1 MDWIT
6 KCARTLLLLIP
17 VLAFATPTFAN
28 DDPAATSR
36 DPRLSDSQEP
46 GSVIVFPK
54 FITGTVALTEGGT
67 APATELE
74 VGIVCP
80 TGATC
85 PEHQSVKIRFHW
97 VCPGD
102 QSFPNKLIC
111 REQDFDV
118 TGSVNE
124 KLVLVPNGAGTSD
137 GVGTRFVPPPPCPA
151 GYLIGWVVNTSD
163 RPIKFDGLIG
173 DAVLRV
179 SGGALASYNAIPIQA
194 DPALAN
200 GALITLV
207 DGRLPDSLAFDGG
220 AGHYQAVTGRIF
232 GDVRYSSSSG
242 PTTFATTYITL
253 LTLDTISNRPNFPTF
268 VDLNFYGGFGS
279 AIGVENVLSTFTEF
293 VCWTEERI
301 DVSIDPALITAVM
314 GRKGVV
320 ISGPATKIQWA
331 GIDDDARPVTLLGLI
346 ETTEGPTAG
355 SAARSYFTSVSND
368 SVPVPTE
375 FEP

>member
-1 MDWIT
+1 MP
-6 KCARTLLLLIP
+6 ALALAMP
-17 VLAFATPTFAN
+17 AFAQ
-28 DDPAATSR
+28 DR

-54 FITGTVALTEGGT
+54 FITGTVALPEGGT

-80 TGATC
+80 VGATC

-102 QSFPNKLIC
+102 QSFPDKLIC
-111 REQDFDV
+111 KEVDFDV
-118 TGSVNE
+118 TASVNE
-124 KLVLVPNGAGTSD
+124 KLVLVPNGVGTAD
-137 GVGTRFVPPPPCPA
+137 GVGTRFVPAPPCPR

-179 SGGALASYNAIPIQA
+179 SGTALGSYNAIPIQA

-207 DGRLPDSLAFDGG
+207 DGRRPDSLVFDGG

-232 GDVRYSSSSG
+232 GDVRYSNVTG
-242 PTTFATTYITL
+242 PTTFTLTSVTL

-268 VDLNFYGGFGS
+268 VDLFFYAGFGS
-279 AIGVENVLSTFTEF
+279 ALGVENVISTSTEF
-293 VCWTEERI
+293 VCWTEQRI
-301 DVSIDPALITAVM
+301 DTDISTNLRTNVM

-320 ISGPATKIQWA
+320 ISGPAEKIQWA
-331 GIDDDARPVTLLGLI
+331 GIDDDEGPVTLLGLI
-346 ETTEGPTAG
+346 ETTEGPVPGAN
-355 SAARSYFTSVSND
+355 ARSYFTSVYND

>member
-1 MDWIT
+1 MHWTIR
-6 KCARTLLLLIP
+6 CARRLL
-17 VLAFATPTFAN
+17 VLM
-28 DDPAATSR
+28 PALALAMPALAQDR

-54 FITGTVALTEGGT
+54 FITGTVALPEGGT
-67 APATELE
+67 APATEIE

-80 TGATC
+80 VGATC

-102 QSFPNKLIC
+102 QSFPDKLIC
-111 REQDFDV
+111 RETDFDV
-118 TGSVNE
+118 TASVNE
-124 KLVLVPNGAGTSD
+124 KVVLVPNGAGTSD
-137 GVGTRFVPPPPCPA
+137 GVGTRFVPPPPCPR

-179 SGGALASYNAIPIQA
+179 SGTALGSYNAIPIQA
-194 DPALAN
+194 DPTLAN

-220 AGHYQAVTGRIF
+220 TGHYQAVTGRIF
-232 GDVRYSSSSG
+232 GDVRYSNVTG
-242 PTTFATTYITL
+242 PITFAATSITL

-268 VDLNFYGGFGS
+268 VDLFFYGGFGS
-279 AIGVENVLSTFTEF
+279 PIGVENVLSTFTEF
-293 VCWTEERI
+293 VCWTEQRI
-301 DVSIDPALITAVM
+301 DTDIEPALRTSVM

-320 ISGPATKIQWA
+320 ISGPAEKVRWA
-331 GIDDDARPVTLLGLI
+331 GIDDYDGPVTLLGLI
-346 ETTEGPTAG
+346 ETSEGSVGAWPG
-355 SAARSYFTSVSND
+355 RSYFTSVYND

>member
-1 MDWIT
+1 MHWTI
-6 KCARTLLLLIP
+6 RRPRFLLLLMP
-17 VLAFATPTFAN
+17 ALALAMPAFAT
-28 DDPAATSR
+28 ATGR

-54 FITGTVALTEGGT
+54 FITGTVNLPEGGR

-80 TGATC
+80 VGATC

-102 QSFPNKLIC
+102 QSFPDKLIC
-111 REQDFDV
+111 KEVDFDV
-118 TGSVNE
+118 TASVNE
-124 KLVLVPNGAGTSD
+124 KLVLVPNGVGTAD
-137 GVGTRFVPPPPCPA
+137 GVGTRFVPAPPCPK

-173 DAVLRV
+173 DAVLRT
-179 SGGALASYNAIPIQA
+179 SGTALAAYDAIPIQA

-207 DGRLPDSLAFDGG
+207 DSKLPDSLAFDGG
-220 AGHYQAVTGRIF
+220 KGHYQAVTGRIF
-232 GDVRYSSSSG
+232 GDVRYSNPTG
-242 PTTFATTYITL
+242 PTTFAATSITL
-253 LTLDTISNRPNFPTF
+253 LTLDTLSNRPNFPTF
-268 VDLNFYGGFGS
+268 VDLFFYAGFGS
-279 AIGVENVLSTFTEF
+279 ALGVENVISTFTEF
-293 VCWTEERI
+293 VCWTEQRI
-301 DVSIDPALITAVM
+301 DTAISSNLRTNVM

-320 ISGPATKIQWA
+320 ISGPAEKIQWA
-331 GIDDDARPVTLLGLI
+331 GIDDDAGPVTLLGLL
-346 ETTEGPTAG
+346 ETSEGTPTAWP
-355 SAARSYFTSVSND
+355 ARTYFTSVSND

>member
-1 MDWIT
+1 MHWTIRR
-6 KCARTLLLLIP
+6 ARYFLLLMP
-17 VLAFATPTFAN
+17 ALALAM
-28 DDPAATSR
+28 PALAQVR
-36 DPRLSDSQEP
+36 DLRLSDSQEP

-54 FITGTVALTEGGT
+54 FITGTVALPEGGT
-67 APATELE
+67 APRTELE

-80 TGATC
+80 VGATC

-102 QSFPNKLIC
+102 QSFANKLIC
-111 REQDFDV
+111 REVDFDV
-118 TGSVNE
+118 TASVNE
-124 KLVLVPNGAGTSD
+124 KLVLVPNGVGTAD
-137 GVGTRFVPPPPCPA
+137 GVGTRFVPAAPCPM

-173 DAVLRV
+173 DAVLRTV
-179 SGGALASYNAIPIQA
+179 GTALGSYNAIPIQA

-207 DGRLPDSLAFDGG
+207 DGRVPDSLAFDGG
-220 AGHYQAVTGRIF
+220 KGHYQAVTGRIF
-232 GDVRYSSSSG
+232 GDVRYSNVTG
-242 PTTFATTYITL
+242 PNTFAATSITL

-268 VDLNFYGGFGS
+268 VDLFFYAGFGS
-279 AIGVENVLSTFTEF
+279 ALGVENVISASTEF
-293 VCWTEERI
+293 VCWTEQRI
-301 DVSIDPALITAVM
+301 DTVISTNLRTNVM

-320 ISGPATKIQWA
+320 ISGPAEKVRWA
-331 GIDDDARPVTLLGLI
+331 GIDDDEGPVTLLGLL
-346 ETTEGPTAG
+346 ETSEGSTTAFP
-355 SAARSYFTSVSND
+355 ARTYFTSVSND

>member
-1 MDWIT
+1 MHWMI
-6 KCARTLLLLIP
+6 KRARCLLLLMP
-17 VLAFATPTFAN
+17 ALALAMPAFAQ
-28 DDPAATSR
+28 DR

-54 FITGTVALTEGGT
+54 FITGTVALPEGGT

-74 VGIVCP
+74 IGIVCP
-80 TGATC
+80 VGATC
-85 PEHQSVKIRFHW
+85 PEHQSVKMRFHW

-102 QSFPNKLIC
+102 ESFPTKLIC
-111 REQDFDV
+111 RETDFDV
-118 TGSVNE
+118 TASVNE
-124 KLVLVPNGAGTSD
+124 KVVLVPNGVGTAD
-137 GVGTRFVPPPPCPA
+137 GVGTRFVPPPPCPR

-179 SGGALASYNAIPIQA
+179 AGTALGSYNAIPIQA
-194 DPALAN
+194 DPTLAN
-200 GALITLV
+200 LALISLV

-232 GDVRYSSSSG
+232 GDVRYSNVTG

-268 VDLNFYGGFGS
+268 VDLFFYGGFGS

-293 VCWTEERI
+293 VCWTEQRI
-301 DVSIDPALITAVM
+301 DVDIDPALRTSVM

-320 ISGPATKIQWA
+320 ISGPAEKVRWA
-331 GIDDDARPVTLLGLI
+331 GIDDDEGPVTLLGLI
-346 ETTEGPTAG
+346 ETIEGAG
-355 SAARSYFTSVSND
+355 STLRSYFTSVSND